1 MPVLDFMYLFVQ
13 YLYKVSVPNTDD
25 GTVFT
30 SVAGID
36 KTITRKTH

>member
-13 YLYKVSVPNTDD
+13 YLCKGSGPNPDD
-25 GTVFT
+25 DTVFIR
-30 SVAGID
+30 VAGTD